1 MKVVMIIAVLLMSC
15 KDTIHYPYNSQVVE
29 DYSEHFRTLDSLT
42 QAEEKQIV
50 QQDSI
55 EEVQN
60 DSIYTN

>member
-1 MKVVMIIAVLLMSC
+1 MKAVIILAVLFLSC

-42 QAEEKQIV
+42 QAEVQQLQ